1 MCVRKR
7 ENKQDREGKS
17 EKVSHTEGEGRVRM
31 REGWGRE
38 IMCSRDQEN
47 DRERERALDQTL

>member
-38 IMCSRDQEN
+38 RRGEERSGVEWSRVVEWSLAQ
-47 DRERERALDQTL
+47 